1 MKAVLII
8 LAIALVSVA
17 YAQGKPTSQECK
29 EDPRR
34 AGCQK

>member
-1 MKAVLII
+1 MKTIAAFL
-8 LAIALVSVA
+8 LALFVGAA
-17 YAQGKPTSQECK
+17 FAQQPTPKECK